1 MTITKIPLTML
12 GAQTADK
19 DGHRLTYVAANN
31 AIELVP
37 TTDPVFSISDVS
49 VVTDSRYTNFL
60 LQADPD
66 GTDNQV
72 DASTSA
78 HTITENGNVT
88 STAFSPYHPGGYSV
102 EFNSADAS
110 VTIPAATGS
119 EYRLGP
125 DTGWT
130 LEFWINSR
138 DFAEA
143 QIVYLQRN
151 AQVAQGT
158 IISIATNGVMSFYQG
173 DADNDNWEV
182 ILSCGTITADTWHHV
197 AIVRNGS
204 GSNNFTSY
212 LDGTQQNQ
220 ATWSGSSV
228 NKQVAGYIGGG
239 NSLYNSDAREF
250 VGFLRD
256 FRYSEEAVYTSDFT
270 APTEPLTVLATTK
283 LLYFNGEPYI
293 ADKASVYG
301 APTVTSNVRT
311 VRVGPYNHYPY
322 TKAGYGGSVYFDGN
336 GDYIAF
342 PDDNGFEL
350 DGDFTIEL
358 WFYKTASISAGA
370 NTAYG
375 ALIGGNSSPNNGW
388 TIYITTSNGT
398 ISFFHSSFLLT
409 YAEDV
414 HNHRWYHVA
423 VTRSGTDLKLF
434 VNGIERDSATNST
447 TLNQNQG
454 GGGSRIGYDVDANG
468 YFPGYISD
476 VRVVKGTAVYT
487 SAFTPP
493 TSPLTAVTNT
503 QLLTCTN
510 KNKFYDASGSLP
522 LLTAYNNITTST
534 SEVAYTGTSLYIP
547 GRSDYISLDGREF
560 KAGQVVQLP
569 NDFTLEL
576 ECKLTSSTM
585 SYAFVLRLQDD
596 SGNNDNAI
604 IRFGD
609 SGYGYH
615 LAFVINN
622 GGGSSAVY
630 NINLVQSDFTTDFR
644 HIAWTRE
651 SGVNRIF
658 VDGVQYNVAT
668 GANPST
674 FSSASWTDSTKINFN
689 GSSGIRVGYASYS
702 PLGYFQNI
710 RITNGLARYTAA
722 FTAPTAEFTG

>member
-1 MTITKIPLTML
+1 ML

-78 HTITENGNVT
+78 HTITENGDVT

-102 EFNSADAS
+102 EFNATDAS
-110 VTIPAATGS
+110 ITVPAATGS

-138 DFAEA
+138 DFAQA

-151 AQVAQGT
+151 AQAAQGT
-158 IISIATNGVMSFYQG
+158 VVSIATSGVMTFYHG
-173 DADNDNWEV
+173 DADVNAWEV
-182 ILSCGTITADTWHHV
+182 TLSCGTITADTWHHV

-220 ATWSGSSV
+220 ATWSGSSG

-239 NSLYNSDAREF
+239 NSSYNSDDREF

-322 TKAGYGGSVYFDGN
+322 TKANYGGSVYFDGT
-336 GDYIAF
+336 GDYLEISDLASLQF
-342 PDDNGFEL
+342 GT
-350 DGDFTIEL
+350 GDFTIEA
-358 WFYKTASISAGA
+358 WVCKTGQGA
-370 NTAYG
+370 NGYD
-375 ALIGGNSSPNNGW
+375 ALIGIGQTVAATTGWYLEVSTNRGIYFTINNNPISYGTW
-388 TIYITTSNGT
+388 TNDSIWHHI
-398 ISFFHSSFLLT
+398 
-409 YAEDV
+409 
-414 HNHRWYHVA
+414 A
-423 VTRSGTDLKLF
+423 VTRSSGT
-434 VNGIERDSATNST
+434 VNIWLDGVSVVSGTLATSVPTSGT
-447 TLNQNQG
+447 TAK
-454 GGGSRIGYDVDANG
+454 IGNYYNG
-468 YFPGYISD
+468 TTNYTFNGYISD

-493 TSPLTAVTNT
+493 TALLTAITNT
-503 QLLTCTN
+503 TLLTCTN
-510 KNKFYDASGSLP
+510 KNKFFDASGSLP

-534 SEVAYTGTSLYIP
+534 SEVAYTGTSLYIA
-547 GRSDYISLDGREF
+547 GRSDYINLDGRDF
-560 KAGQVVQLP
+560 KAAQITQLP

-585 SYAFVLRLQDD
+585 SYAFLLRLQDD
-596 SGNNDNAI
+596 SGNDDNAI

-615 LAFVINN
+615 LQFNINN
-622 GGGSSAVY
+622 GGGASAVY
-630 NINLVQSDFTTDFR
+630 SVNLVQSDFTTDFR

-689 GSSGIRVGYASYS
+689 GSNGSRVGIASYS

>member
-1 MTITKIPLTML
+1 ML

-78 HTITENGNVT
+78 HTITENGDVT

-102 EFNSADAS
+102 EFNATDAS
-110 VTIPAATGS
+110 ITVPAATGS

-138 DFAEA
+138 DFAQA

-151 AQVAQGT
+151 AQAAQGT
-158 IISIATNGVMSFYQG
+158 VVSIATSGVMTFYHG
-173 DADNDNWEV
+173 DADVNAWEV
-182 ILSCGTITADTWHHV
+182 TLSCGTITADTWHHV

-239 NSLYNSDAREF
+239 NSSYNSDDREF

-322 TKAGYGGSVYFDGN
+322 TKANYGGSVYFDGT
-336 GDYIAF
+336 GDYLEISDLASLQF
-342 PDDNGFEL
+342 GT
-350 DGDFTIEL
+350 GDFTIEA
-358 WFYKTASISAGA
+358 WVCKTGQGA
-370 NTAYG
+370 NGYD
-375 ALIGGNSSPNNGW
+375 ALIGIGQTVAATTGWYLEVSTNRGIYFTINNNPISYGTW
-388 TIYITTSNGT
+388 TNDSIWHHI
-398 ISFFHSSFLLT
+398 
-409 YAEDV
+409 
-414 HNHRWYHVA
+414 A
-423 VTRSGTDLKLF
+423 VTRSSGT
-434 VNGIERDSATNST
+434 VNIWLDGVSVVSGTLATSVPTSGT
-447 TLNQNQG
+447 TAK
-454 GGGSRIGYDVDANG
+454 IGNYYNG
-468 YFPGYISD
+468 TTNYTFNGYISD
-476 VRVVKGTAVYT
+476 VRIVKGTAVYT

-493 TSPLTAVTNT
+493 TALLTAITNT
-503 QLLTCTN
+503 TLLTCTN
-510 KNKFYDASGSLP
+510 KNKFFDASGSLP

-547 GRSDYISLDGREF
+547 GRSDYISLDGRDF

-585 SYAFVLRLQDD
+585 SYAFLLRLQDD
-596 SGNNDNAI
+596 SGNDDNAI

-615 LAFVINN
+615 LQFNINN
-622 GGGSSAVY
+622 GGGASAVY
-630 NINLVQSDFTTDFR
+630 SVNLVQSDFTTDFR

-651 SGVNRIF
+651 SGVNRVF

-689 GSSGIRVGYASYS
+689 GSNGIRVGIASYS

>member
-1 MTITKIPLTML
+1 ML

-130 LEFWINSR
+130 LEFWVNSI
-138 DFAEA
+138 DFSQA

-151 AQVAQGT
+151 AQTAQGT
-158 IISIATNGVMSFYQG
+158 IVSIATNGVMTFYQG
-173 DADNDNWEV
+173 DANTSGWEV
-182 ILSCGTITADTWHHV
+182 QISCGTITADTWHHV

-204 GSNNFTSY
+204 GSNNFTTY

-256 FRYSEEAVYTSDFT
+256 FRYSEEAVYTSGFT

-311 VRVGPYNHYPY
+311 VRVGPYNH
-322 TKAGYGGSVYFDGN
+322 
-336 GDYIAF
+336 
-342 PDDNGFEL
+342 
-350 DGDFTIEL
+350 
-358 WFYKTASISAGA
+358 
-370 NTAYG
+370 
-375 ALIGGNSSPNNGW
+375 
-388 TIYITTSNGT
+388 
-398 ISFFHSSFLLT
+398 
-409 YAEDV
+409 
-414 HNHRWYHVA
+414 
-423 VTRSGTDLKLF
+423 
-434 VNGIERDSATNST
+434 
-447 TLNQNQG
+447 
-454 GGGSRIGYDVDANG
+454 
-468 YFPGYISD
+468 
-476 VRVVKGTAVYT
+476 
-487 SAFTPP
+487 
-493 TSPLTAVTNT
+493 
-503 QLLTCTN
+503 
-510 KNKFYDASGSLP
+510 
-522 LLTAYNNITTST
+522 
-534 SEVAYTGTSLYIP
+534 
-547 GRSDYISLDGREF
+547 
-560 KAGQVVQLP
+560 
-569 NDFTLEL
+569 
-576 ECKLTSSTM
+576 
-585 SYAFVLRLQDD
+585 
-596 SGNNDNAI
+596 
-604 IRFGD
+604 
-609 SGYGYH
+609 
-615 LAFVINN
+615 
-622 GGGSSAVY
+622 
-630 NINLVQSDFTTDFR
+630 
-644 HIAWTRE
+644 
-651 SGVNRIF
+651 
-658 VDGVQYNVAT
+658 
-668 GANPST
+668 
-674 FSSASWTDSTKINFN
+674 
-689 GSSGIRVGYASYS
+689 
-702 PLGYFQNI
+702 
-710 RITNGLARYTAA
+710 
-722 FTAPTAEFTG
+722 

>member
-1 MTITKIPLTML
+1 ML

-60 LQADPD
+60 LQADPA

-78 HTITENGNVT
+78 HTITENGDVT

-102 EFNSADAS
+102 EFNATDAS
-110 VTIPAATGS
+110 ITVPAATGS

-130 LEFWINSR
+130 LEFWVNSR
-138 DFAEA
+138 DFTQT
-143 QIVYLQRN
+143 QIIYLQRN
-151 AQVAQGT
+151 ATAAQGT
-158 IISIATNGVMSFYQG
+158 ILNISTSGLITFYQG
-173 DADNDNWEV
+173 DADTGGWEV
-182 ILSCGTITADTWHHV
+182 QISCGTITADTWHHV

-204 GSNNFTSY
+204 GSNNFTTY

-239 NSLYNSDAREF
+239 NSSYNSDDREF

-283 LLYFNGEPYI
+283 LLYFNGDPYI

-301 APTVTSNVRT
+301 APTVTSNIRT
-311 VRVGPYNHYPY
+311 VRVGPYNYYPY
-322 TKAGYGGSVYFDGN
+322 TKADYGGSVNLDGT
-336 GDYIAF
+336 GDYLEISDLASLQF
-342 PDDNGFEL
+342 GT
-350 DGDFTIEL
+350 GDFTVEA
-358 WFYKTASISAGA
+358 WVCKTSQGA
-370 NTAYG
+370 NGYD
-375 ALIGGNSSPNNGW
+375 ALIGIGQTVSATTGWYLEVSSSRGIYFTINNNPISYGTW
-388 TIYITTSNGT
+388 TNDNIWHHI
-398 ISFFHSSFLLT
+398 
-409 YAEDV
+409 
-414 HNHRWYHVA
+414 A
-423 VTRSGTDLKLF
+423 VTRSSGT
-434 VNGIERDSATNST
+434 VNIWLDGVSVASGTLATSVPTSGT
-447 TLNQNQG
+447 TAK
-454 GGGSRIGYDVDANG
+454 IGNYYNG
-468 YFPGYISD
+468 TTNYTFNGYISD

-493 TSPLTAVTNT
+493 TALLTAVTNT
-503 QLLTCTN
+503 TLLTCTN

-534 SEVAYTGTSLYIP
+534 SEVAYTGTSLYIA
-547 GRSDYISLDGREF
+547 GRSDYIKLDGREF
-560 KAGQVVQLP
+560 KSGQVTQLP
-569 NDFTLEL
+569 GDFTLEL

-585 SYAFVLRLQDD
+585 SYAFLLRLQDD
-596 SGNNDNAI
+596 SGNDDNAI

-615 LAFVINN
+615 LQFNINN
-622 GGGSSAVY
+622 GGGASQVY
-630 NINLVQSDFTTDFR
+630 SVNLVQSDFTTDFR

-689 GSSGIRVGYASYS
+689 GSNGIRVGLASYS
-702 PLGYFQNI
+702 PLGYLQNI

-722 FTAPTAEFTG
+722 FTPPTAEFTG

>member
-1 MTITKIPLTML
+1 ML

-37 TTDPVFSISDVS
+37 TTDPVFSIPDSS

-60 LQADPD
+60 LQADSA

-72 DASTSA
+72 DTSTSA

-102 EFNSADAS
+102 EFNSSDAS
-110 VTIPAATGS
+110 VMVPAATGS

-130 LEFWINSR
+130 LEFWVNSI
-138 DFAEA
+138 DFSQA

-151 AQVAQGT
+151 AQTAQGT
-158 IISIATNGVMSFYQG
+158 IVSIATNGVMTFYQG
-173 DADNDNWEV
+173 DANTSGWEV
-182 ILSCGTITADTWHHV
+182 QISCGTITADTWHHV

-204 GSNNFTSY
+204 GSNNFTTY

-239 NSLYNSDAREF
+239 NSSYNSDNREF
-250 VGFLRD
+250 VGFMRD
-256 FRYSEEAVYTSDFT
+256 FRYSEEAVYTSSFT

-301 APTVTSNVRT
+301 APTVTSNVST
-311 VRVGPYNHYPY
+311 TRVGPYNYYSY
-322 TKAGYGGSVYFDGN
+322 TKAEHGGSVYFDGT
-336 GDYIAF
+336 GDYLEISNLSSLQF
-342 PDDNGFEL
+342 GT
-350 DGDFTIEL
+350 GDFTVEA
-358 WFYKTASISAGA
+358 WVHKTGQGA
-370 NTAYG
+370 NGYDN
-375 ALIGGNSSPNNGW
+375 LIGIGQTVGATTGWYLEVSSSRGIYFTIDNNP
-388 TIYITTSNGT
+388 ITYGT
-398 ISFFHSSFLLT
+398 WANDSIWH
-409 YAEDV
+409 
-414 HNHRWYHVA
+414 HIA
-423 VTRSGTDLKLF
+423 VTRSSGT
-434 VNGIERDSATNST
+434 VNIWLDGVSVASGTLATSVPTSGT
-447 TLNQNQG
+447 TAK
-454 GGGSRIGYDVDANG
+454 IGNYYNG
-468 YFPGYISD
+468 TTNYTFNGHISD
-476 VRVVKGTAVYT
+476 LRVVKGTAVYT

-493 TSPLTAVTNT
+493 TAPLTEVTNT
-503 QLLTCTN
+503 TLLTCTN

-534 SEVAYTGTSLYIP
+534 SEVAYTGTSLYIA
-547 GRSDYISLDGREF
+547 GRSDYINLDGRDF
-560 KAGQVVQLP
+560 KAAQVNQLP
-569 NDFTLEL
+569 GDFTLEL

-585 SYAFVLRLQDD
+585 SYAFLLRLQDD
-596 SGNNDNAI
+596 SGNDDNAI

-615 LAFVINN
+615 LQFNINN
-622 GGGSSAVY
+622 GGGASAVY
-630 NINLVQSDFTTDFR
+630 SINLVQSDFTTDFR

-689 GSSGIRVGYASYS
+689 GSNGIRVGIASYA
-702 PLGYFQNI
+702 PLGYLQNI
-710 RITNGLARYTAA
+710 RVTNGLARYTAA

>member
-78 HTITENGNVT
+78 HTITENGDVT

-102 EFNSADAS
+102 EFNATDAS
-110 VTIPAATGS
+110 ITVPAATGS

-138 DFAEA
+138 DFAQA

-151 AQVAQGT
+151 AQAAQGT
-158 IISIATNGVMSFYQG
+158 VVSIATSGVMTFYHG
-173 DADNDNWEV
+173 DADVNAWEV
-182 ILSCGTITADTWHHV
+182 TLSCGTITADTWHHV

-220 ATWSGSSV
+220 ATWSGSSG

-239 NSLYNSDAREF
+239 NSSYNSDDREF

-322 TKAGYGGSVYFDGN
+322 TKAGYGGSVYFDGTTDWLDFN
-336 GDYIAF
+336 PGADIAF
-342 PDDNGFEL
+342 GT
-350 DGDFTIEL
+350 GDFTVET
-358 WFYKTASISAGA
+358 WVYHTATLGA
-370 NTAYG
+370 IAILDTRGGGTANWG
-375 ALIGGNSSPNNGW
+375 LFRDV
-388 TIYITTSNGT
+388 SNGGRVQWYNG
-398 ISFFHSSFLLT
+398 SSNT
-409 YAEDV
+409 YSTGTDKWSAE
-414 HNHRWYHVA
+414 NRWLHIVYC
-423 VTRSGTDLKLF
+423 RSGT
-434 VNGIERDSATNST
+434 T
-447 TLNQNQG
+447 
-454 GGGSRIGYDVDANG
+454 G
-468 YFPGYISD
+468 YFFINGELLNTQTDSVNYSTSSTETTIGARYSQDTIFFQGYMSD
-476 VRVVKGTAVYT
+476 VRIVKGTAVYT

-493 TSPLTAVTNT
+493 TVPLTAVTNT
-503 QLLTCTN
+503 TLLTCTN
-510 KNKFYDASGSLP
+510 KNKFFDASGSLP

-547 GRSDYISLDGREF
+547 GRSDYISLDGRDF

-585 SYAFVLRLQDD
+585 AYAFVLRLQDD
-596 SGNNDNAI
+596 SGNDDNAI

-615 LAFVINN
+615 LAFIINN
-622 GGGSSAVY
+622 GGGTSAVY

-651 SGVNRIF
+651 SGVNRVF

-689 GSSGIRVGYASYS
+689 GSNGIRVGIASYS